1 MNEKIF
7 RDRIE
12 IPLKLVIDV
21 TDEPEGLTEATKAVL
36 RRLVSE
42 NEGERALAE
51 EDMLMAFIA
60 DSPGACTMTYGADS
74 DDALDNLQ
82 EVGALSCEPHPQITN
97 DAAEARMAAERD
109 SMPNA
114 HDDGSGASPDTVRRD
129 VGLAS
134 EFVKG
139 VEFALSLV
147 RDSDACGVRES
158 LAKCP
163 ETYRQARRESV
174 QAIERWLKPNIGI
187 GKTGAEGVA

>member
-12 IPLKLVIDV
+12 IPLRLVIDV

-42 NEGERALAE
+42 NEGERVLAE

-82 EVGALSCEPHPQITN
+82 EIGALSCEPHPQITN

-109 SMPNA
+109 S
-114 HDDGSGASPDTVRRD
+114 V
-129 VGLAS
+129 
-134 EFVKG
+134 
-139 VEFALSLV
+139 
-147 RDSDACGVRES
+147 
-158 LAKCP
+158 
-163 ETYRQARRESV
+163 
-174 QAIERWLKPNIGI
+174 PNIPI
-187 GKTGAEGVA
+187 SVSQSTEI